1 MGYYEELSEGS
12 KIHKVRQAYK
22 RRIQNG
28 IRIMPAD
35 DSDECIVA
43 FQDIVRHAIKRSSDE
58 GYLVKKHTSSVR
70 SGRPYIAAV
79 LYRD

>member
-12 KIHKVRQAYK
+12 KIHKVTQAYK
-22 RRIQNG
+22 RRIKNG

-35 DSDECIVA
+35 DSDECIAA

-58 GYLVKKHTSSVR
+58 GYLVKKHSSSVR
-70 SGRPYIAAV
+70 SGRPYIAVV